1 MFSYK
6 INKVENLKKN
16 PKNNI
21 KIDFKLK
28 KLYNP
33 RNNKIKNFEYS
44 KSSQDFSDKSNL
56 IRKNNKN
63 NNKRFSKITNNN
75 SSSYFQNKSITTNIS
90 ERKYGKKL
98 NQYYN
103 TYSNDVSKNNF
114 LIKQINNKK
123 INNDDDKDFENAFI
137 MKIEDKNR
145 KNYNFIFNINKNLA
159 ENEVNFKQ
167 KEKLKKLKYLIFNF
181 DRKQK
186 TIEQN
191 NNNNNL
197 IINLEK
203 MKKLNF
209 CREKKL
215 NTKYINYD
223 KNNIY
228 LNKKISIKNHNN
240 LNILQKNNLNISNSF
255 EEYLFRTNYKN
266 QHNRY
271 SSTSPRT
278 TSTNSNKTDIKR
290 FIPKINLN
298 NLFLSDDKAI
308 NNKNDLYKANN
319 SLTSHYNHITNY
331 SNDNFLFNR
340 KRCYSSH
347 NPNKFSICNIL
358 KEKYNKTLFPLTQ
371 RLITESNIINE
382 QISKERKFEKLFD
395 YFGEE
400 EMKKVKI
407 EKKNNP
413 IDLKK
418 IRKDINLYNV
428 NSRINETN
436 IVFKGTKR
444 IEKLLTCKKEV
455 KIARNAAQRVINE
468 DLLSNNYFDFDA
480 TYNIR
485 LQRLIERRLYSKFV
499 GETMLSKSH
508 MKVKKKEKTDSQKLY
523 KTLKGGLENFFDEK
537 SLKYLIFKSKA
548 IKLKN
553 RKLFSK

>member
-1 MFSYK
+1 M
-6 INKVENLKKN
+6 
-16 PKNNI
+16 
-21 KIDFKLK
+21 
-28 KLYNP
+28 
-33 RNNKIKNFEYS
+33 
-44 KSSQDFSDKSNL
+44 
-56 IRKNNKN
+56 
-63 NNKRFSKITNNN
+63 
-75 SSSYFQNKSITTNIS
+75 
-90 ERKYGKKL
+90 
-98 NQYYN
+98 
-103 TYSNDVSKNNF
+103 
-114 LIKQINNKK
+114 
-123 INNDDDKDFENAFI
+123 
-137 MKIEDKNR
+137 
-145 KNYNFIFNINKNLA
+145 
-159 ENEVNFKQ
+159 
-167 KEKLKKLKYLIFNF
+167 
-181 DRKQK
+181 
-186 TIEQN
+186 
-191 NNNNNL
+191 
-197 IINLEK
+197 
-203 MKKLNF
+203 
-209 CREKKL
+209 
-215 NTKYINYD
+215 
-223 KNNIY
+223 
-228 LNKKISIKNHNN
+228 
-240 LNILQKNNLNISNSF
+240 
-255 EEYLFRTNYKN
+255 
-266 QHNRY
+266 
-271 SSTSPRT
+271 
-278 TSTNSNKTDIKR
+278 
-290 FIPKINLN
+290 
-298 NLFLSDDKAI
+298 
-308 NNKNDLYKANN
+308 
-319 SLTSHYNHITNY
+319 TSHYNHITNY
-331 SNDNFLFNR
+331 SNDNFLFNK

-347 NPNKFSICNIL
+347 NPNKYSICNIL